1 MVEGIFER
9 SRCACSS
16 ACHYYGVTKVA
27 LIKTDYVSYF
37 ALFEVRQKNKAW
49 DCETDRETGYGCQ
62 LCQSICQDIFS
73 LTHNLQFSAVV
84 VRQADLGSDATIFG

>member
-49 DCETDRETGYGCQ
+49 DCETDRERLVTAVSCV
-62 LCQSICQDIFS
+62 SPSVKIF
-73 LTHNLQFSAVV
+73 LV
-84 VRQADLGSDATIFG
+84 